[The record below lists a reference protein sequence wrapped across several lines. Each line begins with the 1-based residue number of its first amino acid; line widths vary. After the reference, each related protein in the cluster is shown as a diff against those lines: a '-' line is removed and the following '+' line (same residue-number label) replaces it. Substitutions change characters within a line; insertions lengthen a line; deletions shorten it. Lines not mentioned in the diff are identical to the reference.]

1 MEFWKVMLDFIRKA
15 VETLGID
22 TFIKHYV
29 RWNPWVMGALLY
41 RRTNGRLWWGCGP
54 ATSCSNGCIFPLM
67 NLELFWELYSLENLI
82 VLTLHARI
90 VKPRGVVLRLQK
102 TTKRTCN
109 NALNPTRNSCAR
121 GCEGE
126 AQDELEMLK
135 HPRSMGCQKLQPPR
149 GASPREKPHKGER
162 SGLLKFLKS
171 QMINPKASHARCGV

>member
-1 MEFWKVMLDFIRKA
+1 MEFWKVILDFIRQA
-15 VETLGID
+15 VD
-22 TFIKHYV
+22 SRNWHFIKHYV
-29 RWNPWVMGALLY
+29 RWTPWVMGALLY

-54 ATSCSNGCIFPLM
+54 AASCSNGCIFPLM

-102 TTKRTCN
+102 TTKERV
-109 NALNPTRNSCAR
+109 LNPTQNSCAW

-162 SGLLKFLKS
+162 PGLLKFLKC
-171 QMINPKASHARCGV
+171 QMIYPKASNARCGV